1 MPNLPG
7 AGELIVIRR
16 LLNDVLLAIAN
27 IMMRYVVGIVSSLL
41 VKDRGHLLHLP
52 MVMWV
57 LHLLRLRLRMR
68 LYRVFAR
75 DHGRIFAHHLA
86 VVCPKGVLERLLV
99 MLVQLDHGKLLLEL
113 ARALESS
120 VSAAYLTR

>member
-27 IMMRYVVGIVSSLL
+27 VMMRYVVGIVSSLL

-57 LHLLRLRLRMR
+57 LHLLRMR

-86 VVCPKGVLERLLV
+86 VVGPKGVLERLLV

>member
-27 IMMRYVVGIVSSLL
+27 VMMRYVVGIVSSLL

-52 MVMWV
+52 MVMRV
-57 LHLLRLRLRMR
+57 LHLLRLRMR

-86 VVCPKGVLERLLV
+86 VVGPKGVLERLLV

>member
-57 LHLLRLRLRMR
+57 LHLLRMR

-86 VVCPKGVLERLLV
+86 VVGPKGVLERLLV

>member
-1 MPNLPG
+1 MPNLSG
-7 AGELIVIRR
+7 AGELIVRR

-27 IMMRYVVGIVSSLL
+27 VMMCYVVGIVSGLL

-52 MVMWV
+52 MVMRV
-57 LHLLRLRLRMR
+57 LHLVLLWMR

-86 VVCPKGVLERLLV
+86 VVGPKGVL
-99 MLVQLDHGKLLLEL
+99 
-113 ARALESS
+113 
-120 VSAAYLTR
+120 